1 MTNASESH
9 EEMKLNFGK
18 FKKRR
23 RSVTRPA
30 IPGEG
35 DNASRTAILDHE
47 GKVLPEVAEV
57 LGKKNEVTIAKID
70 QRNATTVKKSDTRR
84 TLAPSVQNALRNATY
99 GERRRID

>member
-57 LGKKNEVTIAKID
+57 LGKKNEVTIAKIVWLNRRD
-70 QRNATTVKKSDTRR
+70 QRK
-84 TLAPSVQNALRNATY
+84 TY
-99 GERRRID
+99 GSMVA